1 LTETGTVLLLVDVV
15 VRVHRG
21 ELFAVAEIM
30 EDFLLRLDRVIA
42 AQISTQKIEVL
53 DSEVVAPIS
62 YLK

>member
-1 LTETGTVLLLVDVV
+1 MTETGTVLLLVDVV

-21 ELFAVAEIM
+21 ELLAVAEIV